1 MPVAS
6 LLLII
11 LLVAVIVAI
20 VGWFIYR
27 LNIGAQKAKE
37 NEAKLA
43 EAKKEDPSEWTEE
56 DRKLLLND
64 LEKHRSFLTFQQYDV
79 LKAKYKGTTSVTE
92 MLIKGGYSLS
102 EIDKMSTANTGISQ
116 ADATKTIVKDAVV
129 GGVIAGPAGAVVGA
143 IVGKNKVDSNSSDN
157 NK

>member
-1 MPVAS
+1 MPVVS

-43 EAKKEDPSEWTEE
+43 EAKKKDPSEWTEE

-64 LEKHRSFLTFQQYDV
+64 LEKYRSFLTFQQYDV

-102 EIDKMSTANTGISQ
+102 EIDKMSTANAGISQ
-116 ADATKTIVKDAVV
+116 ADATKAIVKDAVV

>member
-43 EAKKEDPSEWTEE
+43 EAKKKDPSEWTEE

-143 IVGKNKVDSNSSDN
+143 IVGKNKVDSNSSNN

>member
-11 LLVAVIVAI
+11 LLVAVIVAV

-43 EAKKEDPSEWTEE
+43 EAKKKDPSEWTEE

-64 LEKHRSFLTFQQYDV
+64 LEKYRSFLTFQQYDV

>member
-43 EAKKEDPSEWTEE
+43 EAEKKDPSEWTEE
-56 DRKLLLND
+56 DRKFLLND

>member
-1 MPVAS
+1 MPVVT

-43 EAKKEDPSEWTEE
+43 EAEKKDPSEWTEE

-64 LEKHRSFLTFQQYDV
+64 LEKYRSFLTFQQYDV